1 MAQVNEKLYSIA
13 RKRVFVAGHRGMVG
27 SALCRRLSGE
37 VMLQTVGYHLLDLRR
52 QAEVEEWFAANRPEA
67 AFVAAAKVGGISA
80 NSKLPADFLY
90 DNLAIQT
97 NVIEAAR
104 KSGVQK
110 LLFLGSACMYPKM
123 AQQPIAEDELLSGP
137 LEPTNEWYAI
147 AKIAGVKLCH
157 AYRRQYGVDFISVI
171 PASLYGQGDTFDPQS
186 SHVLAA
192 LILKIH
198 KAKVTRAP
206 NVTLWVTGSALREF
220 MHIDDFV
227 DAAIF
232 LMEHYSAEAPINAGT
247 GEELSILALAQVIS
261 GIIGWEGRFVLDTT
275 KPDGMPRKLLDTTR
289 LNEMGWKPRMTL
301 ADGIRATYDW
311 FLDQGPFS
319 RAAS

>member
-1 MAQVNEKLYSIA
+1 MNEKLYSIA
-13 RKRVFVAGHRGMVG
+13 GKRVFVAGHRGMVG

-37 VMLQTVGYHLLDLRR
+37 VILQTAGHHQLDLRR
-52 QAEVEEWFAANRPEA
+52 QAEVEGWFTAYRPQA
-67 AFVAAAKVGGISA
+67 VFVAAAKVGGLSA
-80 NSKLPADFLY
+80 NSKLPAEFLY
-90 DNLAIQT
+90 DNLAIET

-104 KSGVQK
+104 KSGVEK

-147 AKIAGVKLCH
+147 AKIAGLKLCQ
-157 AYRRQYGVDFISVI
+157 AYRQQYGVDFISVT

-206 NVTLWVTGSALREF
+206 NVTLWGTGSALREF

-232 LMEHYSAEAPINAGT
+232 LMEHYSADAPINAGT
-247 GEELSILALAQVIS
+247 GQELSILALAQLIS
-261 GIIGWEGRFVLDTT
+261 GIIGWEG
-275 KPDGMPRKLLDTTR
+275 PR
-289 LNEMGWKPRMTL
+289 
-301 ADGIRATYDW
+301 
-311 FLDQGPFS
+311 
-319 RAAS
+319 